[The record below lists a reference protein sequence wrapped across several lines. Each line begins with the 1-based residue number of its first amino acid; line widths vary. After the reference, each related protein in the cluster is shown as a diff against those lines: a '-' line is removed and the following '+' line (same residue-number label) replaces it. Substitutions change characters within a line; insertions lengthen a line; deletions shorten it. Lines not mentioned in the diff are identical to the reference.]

1 MKCVKVACISVCVQ
15 MDSLSFES
23 FMESCLTGVGS
34 LQDRLKLFA
43 LRSANASEVER
54 WSRTHT
60 WCPMILADCGLH
72 HILSNTPTTTSYT
85 HILICFNVHLLL
97 CYIWNTHRSKM
108 DRHRPQSLVYRSQWC
123 KTVDHLSDK
132 HAKTHANLQHMH
144 RMYKHKHSNGAVQ
157 SFILYTH
164 TLTHFVLSFFCCPPF
179 LNAFGNS

>member
-1 MKCVKVACISVCVQ
+1 MKCVKVACIRVCVQ

-85 HILICFNVHLLL
+85 HISHASMSICSYATFE
-97 CYIWNTHRSKM
+97 THIEAKWT
-108 DRHRPQSLVYRSQWC
+108 DTRPQSLVYRSQWC

-132 HAKTHANLQHMH
+132 HAKIHMLIYSTCIACTNTNTQ
-144 RMYKHKHSNGAVQ
+144 MELCSHS
-157 SFILYTH
+157 YC
-164 TLTHFVLSFFCCPPF
+164 TLTHWLTLCFHSS
-179 LNAFGNS
+179 AAHHS